1 MPAMVVPIINYSIMV
16 ADVRDDKMMSTTE
29 IRVYSGL
36 VMITVQYTPDS
47 ILVGLGLIATRVRS
61 MLRCI
66 YCPYSYLMSQ

>member
-36 VMITVQYTPDS
+36 VDYLYSITPDS
-47 ILVGLGLIATRVRS
+47 ILVGLGLSATRVRS

-66 YCPYSYLMSQ
+66 YS

>member
-36 VMITVQYTPDS
+36 VMIIPLIQY
-47 ILVGLGLIATRVRS
+47 
-61 MLRCI
+61 
-66 YCPYSYLMSQ
+66 

>member
-29 IRVYSGL
+29 IRVLFGVGYD
-36 VMITVQYTPDS
+36 YTPAAS
-47 ILVGLGLIATRVRS
+47 ILVGLGPIATRVRS